1 MDEDENIN
9 IKDVEETNDTNKDE
23 RRGEKRIIDKAQL
36 LKRTQSEIDNRIPRA
51 STDLITP
58 LPISFSEAGENLEGL
73 LKKNKEWANAI
84 TAQVPGF
91 FANHAKGQK
100 PKIVWFGC
108 SDSRVP
114 AETIVQLGP
123 GEIFVH
129 RNIANQFNH
138 TDLNSLSVLQYAV
151 DHLKVEHII
160 VCGHTGCGGVLASLS
175 NGQHGLVDHWLRNI
189 KDVYYANKPKIDML
203 SEEDRVNE
211 LVKFNVVQQVYNIS
225 ATNIVQNVWEHG
237 GKLEVHGW
245 VYDLGTGL
253 IEDLQINLKNAK
265 DLRDQIFKV
274 QYEQT

>member
-1 MDEDENIN
+1 NVMDEYENID
-9 IKDVEETNDTNKDE
+9 IKDVEDTNGTNKEE
-23 RRGEKRIIDKAQL
+23 RRGEKRIIDKDQL
-36 LKRTQSEIDNRIPRA
+36 LKRSQSEIAFLDNRIPRA

-58 LPISFSEAGENLEGL
+58 LPISFAEA
-73 LKKNKEWANAI
+73 
-84 TAQVPGF
+84 GF
-91 FANHAKGQK
+91 FASHAEGQK

-114 AETIVQLGP
+114 AETVVQLGP

-151 DHLKVEHII
+151 EHLGVEHII
-160 VCGHTGCGGVLASLS
+160 VCGHTGCGGVSASLS
-175 NGQHGLVDHWLRNI
+175 NDQHGLVDHWLRNI
-189 KDVYYANKPKIDML
+189 KDIYYANKSKIDAL
-203 SEEDRVNE
+203 PERKDRVNE

-225 ATNIVQNVWEHG
+225 ATNIVQNVWDRG

-253 IEDLQINLKNAK
+253 IDDLKINLKNAK
-265 DLRDQIFKV
+265 DL
-274 QYEQT
+274 

>member
-1 MDEDENIN
+1 MDEYENID
-9 IKDVEETNDTNKDE
+9 IKDVEDTNGTNKE
-23 RRGEKRIIDKAQL
+23 ERGEKRIVDKAQQ
-36 LKRTQSEIDNRIPRA
+36 LKRAQSEIAFLDNRIPRA

-58 LPISFSEAGENLEGL
+58 LPISFAEAGENLEGL

-84 TAQVPGF
+84 TAQIPGF
-91 FANHAKGQK
+91 FTSHAEGQK
-100 PKIVWFGC
+100 PKIVWF
-108 SDSRVP
+108 VP
-114 AETIVQLGP
+114 AETVVQLGP

-151 DHLKVEHII
+151 EHLGVEHVI
-160 VCGHTGCGGVLASLS
+160 VCG
-175 NGQHGLVDHWLRNI
+175 NDQHGLVDHWLRNI
-189 KDVYYANKPKIDML
+189 KDIYYANKSNIDAL
-203 SEEDRVNE
+203 PERKDRVNK

-225 ATNIVQNVWEHG
+225 ATNIVQNVWDRG

-253 IEDLQINLKNAK
+253 IEDLKINLKNAK

-274 QYEQT
+274 QCEKS